1 MRVPGYAVLSFPFS
15 SLMARPMFSRLHEDI
30 QSVYSRD
37 PAARNWWEV
46 VTCYPGMH
54 AIWLHRW
61 LSGPLWRVGLKWLG
75 RWVSNVARFFTGVE
89 IHPGATIGR
98 RFFIDHGMGIVIG
111 ETAEIGDDCTLYH
124 GVTLG
129 GVSWDKGKRHP
140 TLGDG
145 VTVGAGAKILGPF
158 TVGAGARV
166 GSNSVV
172 VKEVPPG
179 ATVVGIPA
187 RIVEGVA
194 AGDAGHAFSAYA
206 VTTNENDPLNAIL
219 KTLAGRSDQS
229 EAQVEILIAR
239 LAELEAQLMPQKK
252 ASGGS

>member
-1 MRVPGYAVLSFPFS
+1 
-15 SLMARPMFSRLHEDI
+15 MFSRLHEDI
-30 QSVYSRD
+30 QSVYARD
-37 PAARNWWEV
+37 PAARNGLEV
-46 VTCYPGMH
+46 LTCYPGMH

-61 LSGPLWRVGLKWLG
+61 LSGPLWRAGLKWPG
-75 RWVSNVARFFTGVE
+75 RAASQVARFLTGVE

-140 TLGDG
+140 TLADG

-158 TVGAGARV
+158 TVGAGARI

-172 VKEVPPG
+172 VKAVPAG
-179 ATVVGIPA
+179 ATMVGIPA
-187 RIVEGVA
+187 RIVEGVTP
-194 AGDAGHAFSAYA
+194 GDATHAFSAYA
-206 VTTNENDPLNAIL
+206 VTTNENDPLSAIL
-219 KTLAGRSDQS
+219 KTLAGRSDRA
-229 EAQVEILIAR
+229 EAQVAMLMAKV
-239 LAELEAQLMPQKK
+239 AELEGQLMAKETTRQ
-252 ASGGS
+252 S